1 MENARARASG
11 HDGIRF
17 RILGPIEAWA
27 DEHRLSLGGPRQRTL
42 LAFLLLNPNRG
53 LSSDVLVDAVW
64 KSRRSES
71 HNRLAMAVARL
82 RKALEPL
89 NPSGGMPLRT
99 VSSGYLLVVGPREL
113 DSEQFNRRLQDG
125 LHALN
130 TGDPAR
136 ALALVDDALR
146 LWRGTPLAEVC
157 FEDFAQPELRRLE
170 EMRLPAH
177 ARPLP
182 LRPPD
187 RRVGC
192 LSTNPHPPRKRMG
205 ATARA
210 RAHRLAVAD
219 PSAELAAEPDPAS
232 RSRRLERDHL
242 MLPAASHPPDTHQ
255 SGRRGRAGHA
265 GCGVIT
271 CPGSGRRSGPATL

>member
-99 VSSGYLLVVGPREL
+99 VSCGYLLVVGPREL

-146 LWRGTPLAEVC
+146 HWRGTPLAEVC

-210 RAHRLAVAD
+210 ALTGLQSQILQQSSRLNLTRRPAHDDLNATTSCSRPLPTRLILTNPAGAVV
-219 PSAELAAEPDPAS
+219 PVMRGAA
-232 RSRRLERDHL
+232 
-242 MLPAASHPPDTHQ
+242 
-255 SGRRGRAGHA
+255 
-265 GCGVIT
+265 
-271 CPGSGRRSGPATL
+271 